1 MVKNKRPNTP
11 LPFLKHS
18 LIISK
23 YNYRFY
29 NLKFINNLSKKL
41 DIDMRNFHITSY
53 LLYNV
58 LFHSDDNVI
67 LKYIKR
73 LKKYNIDSRNF
84 FKIIKLSIL
93 PININITKK
102 LENKIKKLF

>member
-1 MVKNKRPNTP
+1 M
-11 LPFLKHS
+11 
-18 LIISK
+18 SK

-41 DIDMRNFHITSY
+41 DIDMRNFYITSY
-53 LLYNV
+53 LLYNI
-58 LFHSDDNVI
+58 LYNSNDKII
-67 LKYIKR
+67 LKYINI
-73 LKKYNIDSRNF
+73 LKKFAINSKDF

-93 PININITKK
+93 PNIVSITKK